1 MEDKIMKFF
10 VNQLIGKNIKTN
22 DTWEKMVKKG
32 RKLANINSDKI
43 VEIPMSIQG
52 LKTCKVLSGEGIKV
66 NITSISY
73 SAQALLAARAG
84 ANYISPV
91 IENIKGVDTVKEI
104 SEMFK
109 REKIKTKILFEK
121 NEMPLDTGNYA

>member
-1 MEDKIMKFF
+1 MKFF
-10 VNQLIGKNIKTN
+10 VKQLIEKNIKTN

-52 LKTCKVLSGEGIKV
+52 LKACKILSGEGIKV

>member
-1 MEDKIMKFF
+1 MKFF

-52 LKTCKVLSGEGIKV
+52 LKACKILSGEGIKV
-66 NITSISY
+66 NIISISY

>member
-1 MEDKIMKFF
+1 MEDKIMKIFI
-10 VNQLIGKNIKTN
+10 NQLIGKNIKAN
-22 DTWEKMVKKG
+22 DNWKKMVKKG
-32 RKLANINSDKI
+32 RKLANINLDKI
-43 VEIPMSIQG
+43 VEIPMSLQG
-52 LKTCKVLSGEGIKV
+52 LKACKVLSGEGIKV

-91 IENIKGVDTVKEI
+91 IENIKGIDTVKEI

-109 REKIKTKILFEK
+109 REKIKTKIVFEK
-121 NEMPLDTGNYA
+121 KEMLLYTPNYA

>member
-10 VNQLIGKNIKTN
+10 INQLIGKNIKTN

-52 LKTCKVLSGEGIKV
+52 LKACKVLSGEGIKV

-84 ANYISPV
+84 ADYISLV
-91 IENIKGVDTVKEI
+91 IENSLNVAINIVLALHLI
-104 SEMFK
+104 
-109 REKIKTKILFEK
+109 
-121 NEMPLDTGNYA
+121 

>member
-22 DTWEKMVKKG
+22 DTWEKMVKKE
-32 RKLANINSDKI
+32 RKLASINSDKI
-43 VEIPMSIQG
+43 AEIPMSIQG
-52 LKTCKVLSGEGIKV
+52 LKACKILSGEGIKV

-121 NEMPLDTGNYA
+121 NEMPLYTANYA

>member
-1 MEDKIMKFF
+1 MKFF
-10 VNQLIGKNIKTN
+10 VKQLIGKNIKTN

-52 LKTCKVLSGEGIKV
+52 LKACKILSGEGIKV

>member
-1 MEDKIMKFF
+1 MKFF

-52 LKTCKVLSGEGIKV
+52 LKACKVLSEGRNKSKY
-66 NITSISY
+66 NINLLFSTGITCSTSRSKLHFSSY
-73 SAQALLAARAG
+73 
-84 ANYISPV
+84 
-91 IENIKGVDTVKEI
+91 
-104 SEMFK
+104 
-109 REKIKTKILFEK
+109 
-121 NEMPLDTGNYA
+121 

>member
-10 VNQLIGKNIKTN
+10 INQLIGKNIKIN
-22 DTWEKMVKKG
+22 DTWKKMVKKG
-32 RKLANINSDKI
+32 QKLANINSDKI
-43 VEIPMSIQG
+43 VEIPMSLQG
-52 LKTCKVLSGEGIKV
+52 LKACKVLSGEGIKV

-73 SAQALLAARAG
+73 SAQALLVARAG
-84 ANYISPV
+84 ADYICPV

-109 REKIKTKILFEK
+109 REKIKTKIVFEK
-121 NEMPLDTGNYA
+121 KEMLLYTPNYA

>member
-1 MEDKIMKFF
+1 MRSKLE
-10 VNQLIGKNIKTN
+10 
-22 DTWEKMVKKG
+22 
-32 RKLANINSDKI
+32 KLANINSDKI
-43 VEIPMSIQG
+43 VEIPMSLQG
-52 LKTCKVLSGEGIKV
+52 LKACKVLSGEGIKV

-84 ANYISPV
+84 ADYISPV

-109 REKIKTKILFEK
+109 REKIKTKIVFEK
-121 NEMPLDTGNYA
+121 KEMLLYTPNYA

>member
-1 MEDKIMKFF
+1 MKFF
-10 VNQLIGKNIKTN
+10 VKQLIEKNIKTN

-32 RKLANINSDKI
+32 RKLASINSDKI

-52 LKTCKVLSGEGIKV
+52 LKACKVLSGEGIKV

>member
-10 VNQLIGKNIKTN
+10 VKQLIGKNIKTN

-52 LKTCKVLSGEGIKV
+52 LKACKILSGEGIKV

>member
-1 MEDKIMKFF
+1 MKFF
-10 VNQLIGKNIKTN
+10 VSQLIGKNIKTN

-52 LKTCKVLSGEGIKV
+52 LKACKILSGEGIKV

>member
-1 MEDKIMKFF
+1 MKFF

-52 LKTCKVLSGEGIKV
+52 LKACKVLSGEGIKV

-73 SAQALLAARAG
+73 SAQALLAARVG

-91 IENIKGVDTVKEI
+91 IENIKGVDIVKEI

-121 NEMPLDTGNYA
+121 NEMPLYTVNYA

>member
-52 LKTCKVLSGEGIKV
+52 LKACKVLSGEGIKV

-91 IENIKGVDTVKEI
+91 IENIKGVDIVKEI

-109 REKIKTKILFEK
+109 REKIKAKILFEK
-121 NEMPLDTGNYA
+121 NEMPLYTVNYA

>member
-10 VNQLIGKNIKTN
+10 VKQLIEKNIKTN

-52 LKTCKVLSGEGIKV
+52 LKACKILSGEGIKV

>member
-52 LKTCKVLSGEGIKV
+52 LKACKILSGEGIKV

>member
-1 MEDKIMKFF
+1 MKFF

-52 LKTCKVLSGEGIKV
+52 LKACKILSGEGIKV

>member
-1 MEDKIMKFF
+1 MKFF

>member
-1 MEDKIMKFF
+1 MKFF
-10 VNQLIGKNIKTN
+10 VKQLIGKNIKTN

>member
-1 MEDKIMKFF
+1 MKIFI
-10 VNQLIGKNIKTN
+10 NQLIGKNIKTN
-22 DTWEKMVKKG
+22 DTWEKMLKKG

-52 LKTCKVLSGEGIKV
+52 LKACKILSGEGIKV

-91 IENIKGVDTVKEI
+91 IENMKGVDTVKEI

-121 NEMPLDTGNYA
+121 NEMPLYTANYA

>member
-1 MEDKIMKFF
+1 MEDKIMKIFI
-10 VNQLIGKNIKTN
+10 NQLIGKNIKAN
-22 DTWEKMVKKG
+22 DNWKKMVKKG
-32 RKLANINSDKI
+32 RKLANINLDKI
-43 VEIPMSIQG
+43 VEIPMSLQG
-52 LKTCKVLSGEGIKV
+52 LKACKVLSGEGIKV

-84 ANYISPV
+84 ADYISPV